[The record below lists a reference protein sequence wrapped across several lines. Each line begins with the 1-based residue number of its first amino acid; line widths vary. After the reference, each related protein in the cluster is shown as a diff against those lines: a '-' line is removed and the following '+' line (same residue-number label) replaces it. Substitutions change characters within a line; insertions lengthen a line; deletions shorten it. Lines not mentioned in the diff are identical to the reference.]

1 MQPARTAEIRARIA
15 AGDTDGLSGDLARIA
30 EQVGDGRQFGPDD
43 VVAAL
48 DDLPAVDRPR
58 LIDALVELSADA
70 PGRSMAG
77 RRRIA
82 DLALFLAGRFD
93 LDAPEALLPTVLAE
107 ASRQWHSGYDGQ
119 LLPAVRAHLAAGR
132 PPTGGLIA
140 VLRRMAEVPYLY
152 SDELARL
159 LARVD
164 GPVLSPGEAWADL
177 AMADAAAGGEAWERL
192 LARAR
197 TADAAKPAKKW
208 ERTGRDVLAEVGVD
222 AATAAILRWLAQVG
236 RPRTLVLASPHGRDV
251 GAEYD
256 PYNTV
261 ALRGLVWLPA
271 FTPESP
277 ETVRALGTLA
287 ETALRK
293 VPGVGPICP
302 KVANAAVLALSRLG
316 GAAAV
321 GELARLS
328 VKLTYRGTL
337 KAVGAALDT
346 RAADLGLSRAE
357 VEELAVPGYGLTE
370 VGRRVERFGEATAE
384 LTVSGRTV
392 TIAWRN
398 AAGRVVKA
406 PPADV
411 RRDHGVALGE
421 LKADAK
427 DIAKMLAAQSDR
439 LDRLFLARRS
449 WRFDRWRAQ
458 FLDHPLVGTLA
469 RRLLWTVDGRTCGY
483 ADGALR
489 TLDDTAIEPAAGAAV
504 GLWHPIDIPHD
515 EVRAA
520 RDWLERHLITQPFRQ
535 AHREVYPLTAA
546 EERTGTYSNRY
557 AAHVLRQH
565 LFHALAATRGWTNK
579 LRLSVD
585 DEYPPAIRSLP
596 EWGLRAEFLIG
607 AVGDH
612 EITGSGSH
620 LHIATDQVRFHR
632 IDAPVATA
640 HASGGPYRRLGRHA
654 EDDVAPLPLETI
666 PPLVFSEVMRD
677 IDLFVG
683 VAGIGNDPTWADGG
697 PDGRYRYYWSSYSF
711 GELTDS
717 AVARRDVL
725 ARLLP
730 RLAIAPRCEL
740 DGRYLR
746 VTGIRRAYAIHLG
759 SGNVLMCP
767 GNRYLCIVPKN
778 DGTAVPFGAF
788 LPYEGDRTLSII
800 LSKAVLLAR
809 DDLITDPTI
818 TSQFR

>member
-1 MQPARTAEIRARIA
+1 M
-15 AGDTDGLSGDLARIA
+15 
-30 EQVGDGRQFGPDD
+30 
-43 VVAAL
+43 
-48 DDLPAVDRPR
+48 
-58 LIDALVELSADA
+58 
-70 PGRSMAG
+70 
-77 RRRIA
+77 
-82 DLALFLAGRFD
+82 
-93 LDAPEALLPTVLAE
+93 
-107 ASRQWHSGYDGQ
+107 
-119 LLPAVRAHLAAGR
+119 
-132 PPTGGLIA
+132 
-140 VLRRMAEVPYLY
+140 
-152 SDELARL
+152 
-159 LARVD
+159 
-164 GPVLSPGEAWADL
+164 
-177 AMADAAAGGEAWERL
+177 
-192 LARAR
+192 
-197 TADAAKPAKKW
+197 
-208 ERTGRDVLAEVGVD
+208 
-222 AATAAILRWLAQVG
+222 
-236 RPRTLVLASPHGRDV
+236 
-251 GAEYD
+251 
-256 PYNTV
+256 
-261 ALRGLVWLPA
+261 
-271 FTPESP
+271 
-277 ETVRALGTLA
+277 
-287 ETALRK
+287 
-293 VPGVGPICP
+293 
-302 KVANAAVLALSRLG
+302 
-316 GAAAV
+316 
-321 GELARLS
+321 
-328 VKLTYRGTL
+328 
-337 KAVGAALDT
+337 
-346 RAADLGLSRAE
+346 
-357 VEELAVPGYGLTE
+357 
-370 VGRRVERFGEATAE
+370 GRRVERFGEATAE

-392 TIAWRN
+392 TIVWRN

-427 DIAKMLAAQSDR
+427 DIAKMLAAQS
-439 LDRLFLARRS
+439 DRLFLARRS

-504 GLWHPIDIPHD
+504 GLWHPIEMPHD
-515 EVRAA
+515 EVFAA

-535 AHREVYPLTAA
+535 AHREVRPLTAA

-557 AAHVLRQH
+557 TAHVLRQH

-607 AVGDH
+607 AVGDN
-612 EITGSGSH
+612 EITDSGSH

-640 HASGGPYRRLGRHA
+640 HASGGPYRRPGRHA

-697 PDGRYRYYWSSYSF
+697 PDGRYRDYWSSYSF

-730 RLAIAPRCEL
+730 RLAIAPQCEL
-740 DGRYLR
+740 DGRFLR
-746 VTGIRRAYAIHLG
+746 VTG
-759 SGNVLMCP
+759 
-767 GNRYLCIVPKN
+767 
-778 DGTAVPFGAF
+778 
-788 LPYEGDRTLSII
+788 
-800 LSKAVLLAR
+800 LAR